1 MEPQVQ
7 PLAALY
13 NLNTDLL
20 LNCLDGLADAEAQRR
35 LEAGGNSITFLAEHL
50 TDTRHYL
57 VTKLGQ
63 PLPNPV
69 ARYLADVRS
78 IEEITEWPTL
88 DEVRSAW
95 LAVSDHLQAVLAGL
109 SAASL
114 AEPNVHRFPLEDTSR
129 LGLVAFLAQHDSYHL
144 GQIAFIRRQL
154 GKPPMSYARRP
165 HRSAAGVA

>member
-1 MEPQVQ
+1 MEPQVR

-20 LNCLDGLADAEAQRR
+20 LNCLDGLSDAEAQRR

-50 TDTRHYL
+50 TDTRHFL
-57 VTKLGQ
+57 VTRLGQ
-63 PLPNPV
+63 PLPNPI

-88 DEVRSAW
+88 EEVRSAW
-95 LAVSDHLQAVLAGL
+95 QTVSDHLQSVLSGL

-114 AEPNVHRFPLEDTSR
+114 AQPNVHRFPLEDTTR
-129 LGLVAFLAQHDSYHL
+129 LGLMTFLAQHDSYHL
-144 GQIAFIRRQL
+144 GQVAFIRRQL
-154 GKPPMSYARRP
+154 GKPPMSYGRRP
-165 HRSAAGVA
+165 RHSAAGVA